1 MNLTLLERAGCHLC
15 DDVAHILMSLS
26 EHLDL
31 QVTGVDIDEDDE
43 LVKEYGL
50 RIPVIL
56 DADGAVVAEGTITR
70 ADLVRLLG

>member
-1 MNLTLLERAGCHLC
+1 MHITLLERAGCHLC
-15 DDVAHILMSLS
+15 DDVARILTSLS

-31 QVTGVDIDEDDE
+31 QVSTVDIDEDDE

-56 DADGAVVAEGTITR
+56 DGDGAVLAEGAITR
-70 ADLVRLLG
+70 TDLVRLLG